1 MSLKNYCSLM
11 SFMGKSDPIVG
22 NAIRKLKDNEIVM
35 IYSTILSSL

>member
-1 MSLKNYCSLM
+1 M
-11 SFMGKSDPIVG
+11 SFMGKSDPTVG